1 MGKYSGIL
9 LCSDFDGTF
18 FTGKTIPQENIKAV
32 KHFRENGGAF
42 TIVSGRD
49 EDFLISATKEVD
61 ISAPF
66 VLFNGAVIYD
76 RDKKAIVKEGFMS
89 GITKVLISRVA
100 KEVPDVVR
108 IGIFGKHSIMRVP
121 VEEISDIPEESI
133 SKVYKVVVCF
143 ASGDPER
150 SNASVSA
157 LKAIVGEDFV
167 ISRSLWSYAEIL
179 DPMLTKS
186 KATHFLKDYLG
197 ADKLVCVGDFENDLD
212 MVRDADVGYAVA
224 NAVDS
229 LKAVADRITVSVTDG
244 AIARII
250 EEL

>member
-18 FTGKTIPQENIKAV
+18 FTGKDIPQENIKAV

-42 TIVSGRD
+42 TIVSGRH
-49 EDFLISATKEVD
+49 EEFLSPAIEGVD
-61 ISAPF
+61 ISAPL
-66 VLFNGAVIYD
+66 VLINGAVVYD
-76 RDKKAIVKEGFMS
+76 KDKKAIIKEGFMS
-89 GITKVLISRVA
+89 GLSKGLVSRVA
-100 KEVPDVVR
+100 KEVPDAVR
-108 IGIFGKHSIMRVP
+108 IAFFLADRVDRIP
-121 VEEISDIPEESI
+121 VEELDYIPDEYI
-133 SKVYKVVVCF
+133 NGCRKIVVNLETK
-143 ASGDPER
+143 DPTR
-150 SNASVSA
+150 SNVADSVI
-157 LKAIVGEDFV
+157 KEIVGENFV
-167 ISRSLWSYAEIL
+167 VARSSWAYAEIL

-224 NAVDS
+224 NAIDS
-229 LKAVADRITVSVTDG
+229 VKAVADRITVSVADA